1 MLLICCQLTLASSF
15 SVVTSSTRIGSRN
28 NVPTPATNAELP
40 VRSELRTSASRGAG
54 NSDVLP
60 DEDCDPLQTIRCKKS
75 DHKFNLPALVVNLD
89 DRVDRWQTIRRQLKS
104 FGIDTVRIS
113 AIPASSLRKP
123 AANEHLDEE
132 VVRWKYS
139 TTWSAQFDSRIEPN
153 QVLTLSDSEYSTCL
167 SHIKAWKYIVD
178 EKLPA
183 ALILEDDAVLGSDFK
198 SVLSPALKEVPTNWD
213 ILYAGY
219 LSKEHADRAKVSTH
233 IYSMIDGVFGM
244 HGYLLT
250 RAGAQKLLALLPV
263 VQPLDNFVA
272 KLALDKQIE
281 AYLVE
286 PKVVWQDLFG
296 GSDVYHSGPISGG
309 VVYENKVIDSLRK
322 SFGNG
327 ISIVRAWIVEHSR
340 ITFLLLSVVLLI
352 AGHTC
357 SSRASCFPW
366 SQRGELTCFRS
377 KKGFSLV

>member
-1 MLLICCQLTLASSF
+1 MYHYTPLY
-15 SVVTSSTRIGSRN
+15 
-28 NVPTPATNAELP
+28 NVIQMTVKYVELQ
-40 VRSELRTSASRGAG
+40 VNIYNDIQRYMCMVYLNDTCNDTKSM
-54 NSDVLP
+54 
-60 DEDCDPLQTIRCKKS
+60 QT
-75 DHKFNLPALVVNLD
+75 
-89 DRVDRWQTIRRQLKS
+89 Q
-104 FGIDTVRIS
+104 
-113 AIPASSLRKP
+113 
-123 AANEHLDEE
+123 
-132 VVRWKYS
+132 
-139 TTWSAQFDSRIEPN
+139 
-153 QVLTLSDSEYSTCL
+153 
-167 SHIKAWKYIVD
+167 
-178 EKLPA
+178 
-183 ALILEDDAVLGSDFK
+183 
-198 SVLSPALKEVPTNWD
+198 
-213 ILYAGY
+213 
-219 LSKEHADRAKVSTH
+219 
-233 IYSMIDGVFGM
+233 
-244 HGYLLT
+244 
-250 RAGAQKLLALLPV
+250 
-263 VQPLDNFVA
+263 
-272 KLALDKQIE
+272 ALDKQIE